1 MPMYINRR
9 REEFLFRST
18 PENIASF
25 LESWSFVDQMT
36 LTDPMD
42 ELITNTIGNFIDRC
56 PGKVLLER
64 VKGILILIPLGEAE
78 LQPFFC
84 SVWRRS
90 TNIMNSR
97 KI

>member
-56 PGKVLLER
+56 PGKVLWR
-64 VKGILILIPLGEAE
+64 
-78 LQPFFC
+78 
-84 SVWRRS
+84 SVP
-90 TNIMNSR
+90 TVIKNYTLAN
-97 KI
+97 